1 MLRPIW
7 QDIRLFVIATLV
19 IIIPIGFLF
28 MQSVAYPC
36 LEPLILRLVNFFE
49 ARKATDYLEKSA
61 DMIIEARKM
70 ESNDS
75 AKVSMYNL

>member
-1 MLRPIW
+1 
-7 QDIRLFVIATLV
+7 
-19 IIIPIGFLF
+19 

-36 LEPLILRLVNFFE
+36 LEPLILLLVNFFE

-75 AKVSMYNL
+75 AKVSMYIKCIKKHTHAYIAAFQIFWN

>member
-1 MLRPIW
+1 
-7 QDIRLFVIATLV
+7 
-19 IIIPIGFLF
+19 

-70 ESNDS
+70 EANDS
-75 AKVSMYNL
+75 AKVSMYINV